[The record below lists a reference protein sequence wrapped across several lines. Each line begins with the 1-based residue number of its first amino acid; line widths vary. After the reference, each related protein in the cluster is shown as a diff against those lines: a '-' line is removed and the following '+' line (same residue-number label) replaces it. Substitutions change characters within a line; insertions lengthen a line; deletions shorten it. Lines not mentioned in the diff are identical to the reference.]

1 MDLSR
6 TTIRSLAAG
15 AALSLTLAVAGCGD
29 AGEDETAPPVEQP
42 GQDADAEDTTGEEDT
57 GEAGEDHTD
66 TGTNGEEDSGGS
78 DGSNGAG
85 ADGPHTGLL
94 AAIDLAQEETGGT
107 AFEVDDADGGNWEI
121 YIADGDDELE
131 VHISGDGTE
140 VLDVEREDSLDG
152 EDRAGLDAATVTISE
167 AIDIAAEH
175 GTGDIDDIN
184 LDDEDGGVFAWEVT
198 FTDDTEVYIDVSN
211 GEVLRVETD

>member
-1 MDLSR
+1 MNISR
-6 TTIRSLAAG
+6 TTIRALAAG

-42 GQDADAEDTTGEEDT
+42 GQDADAEDTTGDESDDEN
-57 GEAGEDHTD
+57 AGGDETD
-66 TGTNGEEDSGGS
+66 TSTNGDDGS
-78 DGSNGAG
+78 DGAD

-94 AAIDLAQEETGGT
+94 AAIDLAQEETAGT
-107 AFEVDDADGGNWEI
+107 AFEVDDADGGNWEVH
-121 YIADGDDELE
+121 IADGDDELE
-131 VHISGDGTE
+131 VRISSDGTE

-152 EDRAGLDAATVTISE
+152 EDRAGLDAATLTISE

-175 GTGDIDDIN
+175 GTGDIDEIN
-184 LDDEDGGVFAWEVT
+184 LDDENGSTFAWEVN
-198 FTDDTEVYIDVSN
+198 FTDDTEVYVDVSN